1 MSLKNKNQLLEHEI
15 DKRSNELI
23 QAETQ
28 LIESKKNASLT
39 SLVVGVAHEIN
50 TPIGIAVTAS
60 SMIQHDALK
69 LIDKFNQNKITRTE
83 FEKALNNIIQ
93 SSGLIATNLEKST
106 HLIQSF
112 KNLSTDQISQAER
125 HINLKKYL
133 QEVFINLGPTI
144 DRAGIEWSLRCDDD
158 IELTTY
164 PGAISQLVT
173 QLALN
178 AIDHAFEGIQT
189 PKLMITAER
198 RDDYIQLRFED
209 NGVGV
214 TDELKKKIFNPFF
227 TTRRQH
233 GNIGL
238 GLQIVANI
246 VTIRLRGKINIED
259 NQPQGTAFVCQFL
272 PEGKAVTTEL
282 KN

>member
-1 MSLKNKNQLLEHEI
+1 MVSILILFQHKLQLLEHEI
-15 DKRSNELI
+15 DKRSNKLI

-112 KNLSTDQISQAER
+112 KNLSTYQISQAER

-178 AIDHAFEGIQT
+178 AIVHAFEGIQT

-209 NGVGV
+209 NGVG
-214 TDELKKKIFNPFF
+214 
-227 TTRRQH
+227 
-233 GNIGL
+233 
-238 GLQIVANI
+238 
-246 VTIRLRGKINIED
+246 
-259 NQPQGTAFVCQFL
+259 
-272 PEGKAVTTEL
+272 
-282 KN
+282 